1 MSLLGFPTRRIARRW
16 ATGGAAVLLALIS
29 FAAGAWVEHSFP
41 GTLPLVATRSESD
54 QFDQAKVQQAVRII
68 GANYYDAG
76 VGGRQLSQSSVQGM
90 MGSLDD
96 PFSQYLTPD
105 QYRSQQ
111 DAFAGRHDGVIGVS
125 VTDEHGYPVIAG
137 VLPNSP
143 ALRAGLQTGDVILR
157 IDGVDAQGLTQDKT
171 SALIRGADGSQVR
184 LMVARQ
190 TAQLEVT
197 VTRERFQSP
206 TVEAVRLPDDI
217 LYLRVYQFG
226 DGTEQEFDARLAT
239 GLTGARGAVL
249 DLRGNGG
256 GRVSAAVAMVSRFV
270 ASGEVI
276 EERGRDGR
284 SDRISVDGRHPAAAL
299 PLVVLVDRGS
309 ASASE
314 MVAGSLRAH
323 GRAKLVGTRTFGK
336 GSVQAIYVLRDG
348 SALNLTIQHW
358 LLPDGRSVNGSGLPP
373 DVDVELARQTAMFDV
388 VQPAR
393 GHAED
398 TQLNRALAVLEG

>member
-1 MSLLGFPTRRIARRW
+1 MSLLGFPARRIARRW
-16 ATGGAAVLLALIS
+16 LPAVAAVLLALVS
-29 FAAGAWVEHSFP
+29 FAGGAWVERSFP
-41 GTLPLVATRSESD
+41 SVLPLVATRSDGD
-54 QFDQAKVQQAVRII
+54 QFDQAKVQQAARII
-68 GANYYDAG
+68 GAHYYDSG
-76 VGGRQLSQSSVQGM
+76 VGGRQLSRGSVQGM
-90 MGSLDD
+90 VGSLDD
-96 PFSQYLTPD
+96 PFSQYLTPE
-105 QYRSQQ
+105 QYRMQL

-125 VTDEHGYPVIAG
+125 VSHEQGYPVVAG
-137 VLPNSP
+137 VLPSSP

-157 IDGVDAQGLTQDKT
+157 IDGRDAQGLAPDQT

-184 LMVARQ
+184 LLVARQ
-190 TAQLEVT
+190 AAQLEMT

-206 TVEAVRLPDDI
+206 TVEAARLPDGI
-217 LYLRVYQFG
+217 LYVRVYQFG
-226 DGTEQEFDARLAT
+226 DSTEKEFDD
-239 GLTGARGAVL
+239 GLEKGLPGARGGVL

-270 ASGEVI
+270 AAGEVI

-284 SDRISVDGRHPAAAL
+284 SDRIAVDGRHPAATL

-314 MVAGSLRAH
+314 MVAGSLQAH
-323 GRAKLVGTRTFGK
+323 GRAKLVGTSTFGK

-358 LLPDGRSVNGSGLPP
+358 LLPDGRSINGSGLAP
-373 DVDVELARQTAMFDV
+373 DVDVDLAHQTAMFDV
-388 VQPAR
+388 VQPTR

-398 TQLNRALAVLEG
+398 TQLNRALAMLQG